1 MGERNNTTMPVLVA
15 NLPQDILRHIMSL
28 VRSGAFESPEQF
40 LEVAARNQLVYEL
53 RDQANLATTD
63 MAVSVEES
71 QTSSRT
77 NANGNALRDSA
88 VTDATARLTPKRPQ
102 QDWATKLRL
111 PDQSVPGPAPASAVC
126 LEREQRI
133 WGQVNRLLPIKLA
146 TRCLLA
152 WSRGKDEW
160 PQLTHVLKPIADI
173 AATLGSHLDDFDTR
187 TERKRDELLATGLPR
202 TGNDAS
208 WDRFVTQ
215 FVARKTRD
223 GNIYAG
229 AVCQYPLAAIEDGRL
244 ALTDLG
250 IEFAEIRNP
259 IIDGGPFDSTLT
271 DEERVFFIGRV
282 VPRVPSELEDF
293 KTTIAAVK
301 AGKASPGELTTA
313 LASAVRSNDSAKNWT
328 EVMMR
333 THVSGIVSRMVDL
346 GLLRRHWEGRR
357 VGYEVAPLGATVPD
371 NAFSRP

>member
-1 MGERNNTTMPVLVA
+1 M
-15 NLPQDILRHIMSL
+15 
-28 VRSGAFESPEQF
+28 
-40 LEVAARNQLVYEL
+40 EVAARNQLVYEL
-53 RDQANLATTD
+53 ADQANLATAD
-63 MAVSVEES
+63 MAVSAEES
-71 QTSSRT
+71 QTSSRAS
-77 NANGNALRDSA
+77 ANGGRSLRDSA

-111 PDQSVPGPAPASAVC
+111 PDRSVPGPAPASAAC
-126 LEREQRI
+126 LERGQRI

-152 WSRGKDEW
+152 WTRGKDEW

-215 FVARKTRD
+215 FVARTTRD
-223 GNIYAG
+223 GKIYAG

-259 IIDGGPFDSTLT
+259 IIDGGLFDSTLS

-313 LASAVRSNDSAKNWT
+313 LANAVRSDDSAKNWT

-333 THVSGIVSRMVDL
+333 THVSGVVSRMVDL

-357 VGYEVAPLGATVPD
+357 VSYEVASLGATVPD